1 MTKRFAVILAGGKG
15 ERFWPLSTAEHPK
28 QFLSLVGEKTLLAQ
42 AVERLKGVVET
53 SCIYVITSSDLA
65 EVARRSAPELPP
77 ENIIGEPVG
86 RDTAAAI
93 ALGAALVRRQ
103 DPQGVMAVLTAD
115 HIIGDLDLFRNTL
128 RDAMELAL
136 SENLLLTIGVKPA
149 FPSTGYGYIQVGE
162 HLADASAGTVF
173 DRAKRFVEKPD
184 AATAQR
190 YMEEGSYYWN
200 SGMFI
205 WSAESITRAFQTFR
219 PSLYEMICTLND
231 TADRREFDQTF
242 ERMYEGLEKISID
255 YAIMEKAENV
265 GMARGVF
272 AWDDVGSWPALDNHF
287 AHDDSGNVVIG
298 DGVTLEASDNI
309 IYSKDRLTAVIG
321 LSDVMVV
328 QAEGVT
334 LVCPKNQAQQI
345 KELVQQ
351 LQRNEQYARL
361 T

>member
-28 QFLSLVGEKTLLAQ
+28 QFLSLIGEKNLLAQ
-42 AVERLKGVVET
+42 AVERLEGVVDT
-53 SCIYVITSSDLA
+53 SCIYVITSSELA

-93 ALGAALVRRQ
+93 ALGAALVARQ
-103 DPQGVMAVLTAD
+103 DPEGVMAVLTAD
-115 HIIGDLDLFRNTL
+115 HIIGDLECFRSTL
-128 RDAMELAL
+128 RDAMDLAH
-136 SENLLLTIGVKPA
+136 SENLLLTIGVKPS
-149 FPSTGYGYIQVGE
+149 FPSTGYGYIQTGE
-162 HLADASAGTVF
+162 HLADAPAGTVF

-184 AATAQR
+184 AVTAQQ
-190 YMEEGSYYWN
+190 YLKEGSYYWN

-205 WSAESITRAFQTFR
+205 WSAASITRAFQAFR
-219 PSLYEMICTLND
+219 PPLYEMICALNAA
-231 TADRREFDQTF
+231 ADRRDFDQTF
-242 ERMYEGLEKISID
+242 ERIYEGLEKISID
-255 YAIMEKAENV
+255 YAVMERAENV

-287 AHDDSGNVVIG
+287 THDDAGNVVIG

-328 QAEGVT
+328 QADGVT
-334 LVCPKNQAQQI
+334 LVCPKDQAQQI
-345 KELVQQ
+345 KELVQRLRQ
-351 LQRNEQYARL
+351 DARYARL